1 VKINGSVLI
10 ANGSDS
16 TIPAKNSRVHTAL
29 LWREDWEQAMEGNE
43 LGQQTEGMEWKGRW
57 GADGVD
63 WRFVGFLIIY
73 SMGPT

>member
-10 ANGSDS
+10 AKAL
-16 TIPAKNSRVHTAL
+16 IPLFQLRIAACTLHCCGERIGNEP
-29 LWREDWEQAMEGNE
+29 WRETSLANRQKG
-43 LGQQTEGMEWKGRW
+43 WKGRW